1 MWAVL
6 WCRGGDVK
14 WAAGA
19 AGAGPELLSL
29 SPLSARPQTGGFV
42 ASGRPHRPKCASVP
56 QWENRRMRGR
66 NAQANTQGNRT
77 YQGFESVVGK
87 IFPEHSAPVP
97 FK

>member
-42 ASGRPHRPKCASVP
+42 ASGRPHRPKCASVH
-56 QWENRRMRGR
+56 
-66 NAQANTQGNRT
+66 
-77 YQGFESVVGK
+77 SGK
-87 IFPEHSAPVP
+87 TGGCEAEMLRQTHKAIVP
-97 FK
+97 TKGSNQ